1 MKPSQAEILLRVAEN
16 TYDDGTSAID
26 EMRRL
31 GAAHMQ
37 RVLEDADLLA
47 KAREINE
54 ADKKRFAQYLPQQY
68 RPELTQGQSKPP
80 TQLPL
85 RKVAN
90 EPQS

>member
-1 MKPSQAEILLRVAEN
+1 MKPSQAELLLRIAEN
-16 TYDDGTSAID
+16 TYADGDEAIS

-37 RVLEDADLLA
+37 RVLEDADLIA

-68 RPELTQGQSKPP
+68 RSGVGVEQSARPA
-80 TQLPL
+80 QLPL
-85 RKVAN
+85 RKTA
-90 EPQS
+90 E

>member
-37 RVLEDADLLA
+37 RVLEDSDLLA

-54 ADKKRFAQYLPQQY
+54 ADKRRFAQYLPQQPQ
-68 RPELTQGQSKPP
+68 RPELAQGHAAMPKPA
-80 TQLPL
+80 QLPL
-85 RKVAN
+85 RKAV
-90 EPQS
+90 E

>member
-37 RVLEDADLLA
+37 RVLEDSDLLA

-54 ADKKRFAQYLPQQY
+54 ADKRRFAQYLPQQPQ
-68 RPELTQGQSKPP
+68 RPELAQGQGPRP
-80 TQLPL
+80 AQLPL
-85 RKVAN
+85 RKAV
-90 EPQS
+90 E